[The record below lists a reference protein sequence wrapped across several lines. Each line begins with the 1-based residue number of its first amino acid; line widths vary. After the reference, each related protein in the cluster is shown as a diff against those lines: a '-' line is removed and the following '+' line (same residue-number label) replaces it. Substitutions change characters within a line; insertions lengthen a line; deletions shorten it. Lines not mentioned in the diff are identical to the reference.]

1 MRKTHVADGTL
12 QTLYPK
18 PWTPGVALLLKQ
30 ATPGSVEY
38 AVYRN
43 ATIKGSELALET
55 GGKLL
60 GKYLKSVFAS
70 PAEVDLLQG
79 GTTPYRQT
87 WPAHARRGQTLFFLS
102 GQQKSYSSRLQR
114 NSGGRGTQ
122 VETFVEDARA
132 LANAWT
138 RQMEQN
144 KLFLGLV
151 IKKAVCV
158 CFVLSFRMPRYG
170 LGTAYQEERIQEA
183 FLLLSSAHHRSSPSP
198 QPESRPPQNGTPR
211 KRHSHSHCCP

>member
-1 MRKTHVADGTL
+1 M
-12 QTLYPK
+12 
-18 PWTPGVALLLKQ
+18 
-30 ATPGSVEY
+30 EY

-102 GQQKSYSSRLQR
+102 GQQKSYSSRLRR

-144 KLFLGLV
+144 EVFLEPV
-151 IKKAVCV
+151 IKKAACV

>member
-1 MRKTHVADGTL
+1 MKREVNFWGSP
-12 QTLYPK
+12 QTDFRFSRR
-18 PWTPGVALLLKQ
+18 GGQ
-30 ATPGSVEY
+30 A
-38 AVYRN
+38 
-43 ATIKGSELALET
+43 
-55 GGKLL
+55 
-60 GKYLKSVFAS
+60 
-70 PAEVDLLQG
+70 LLQG
-79 GTTPYRQT
+79 CTTPYRQT
-87 WPAHARRGQTLFFLS
+87 WPVHARRGQTLFFLS
-102 GQQKSYSSRLQR
+102 GQQKSYSSRLRR

-144 KLFLGLV
+144 ELFLEPA

-211 KRHSHSHCCP
+211 KRHSHSQCCP